1 MQSLTTLAKVFD
13 NVDKMA
19 TNCYDKFI
27 PVSGLSFNSLD
38 SVNIGSDLYTLGPVA
53 QQSISYRLGIP
64 FQYLRRCP
72 PEMQSYNMNHWIKRE
87 KNDELF
93 FRFDGETVRA
103 IFTPRYRPVDNFE
116 ILEKLDSLGYGPDT
130 QAQASLDNGF
140 MMLNIME
147 SHRTFSLNGDGD
159 KMTPGISICNSEI
172 GLASLSIS
180 AFFLRLV
187 CTNGLIAK
195 TQVAAAFRHISIKI
209 LTEFPKILNQLQHE
223 LDRQKDKFKISLE
236 SRVENP
242 GETLSRFNRQFQ
254 LNAQEVSSVE
264 WAVLE
269 AGSIE
274 SMWHV
279 INIYTRAAQN
289 PELPAQ
295 SSYKLQKVGGDILE
309 LVK

>member
-1 MQSLTTLAKVFD
+1 MQSLTTLGKVFD
-13 NVDKMA
+13 NVDKIA
-19 TNCYDKFI
+19 ENCYDKF
-27 PVSGLSFNSLD
+27 VSVHTLSFNSLD

-64 FQYLRRCP
+64 FQYLRKCP

-130 QAQASLDNGF
+130 QAQASLDDGF

-147 SHRTFSLNGDGD
+147 SHRTFSLNGNGD

-254 LNAQEVSSVE
+254 LNAQEISTVE

-269 AGSIE
+269 AGSVENMFNI
-274 SMWHV
+274 
-279 INIYTRAAQN
+279 INVYTRAAQN